1 MVSANISSDR
11 LIDGFIDNIWLEKGL
26 SQNTLNAYRQ
36 DLSNF
41 SNWLKPVNL
50 DNADRITLLDYLA
63 YRLKQGYSSRSTAR
77 SLSSLRAF
85 YAYLLSKSLISDNPT
100 AKIQSPKLGHSLPKI
115 LSEEDVEKLI
125 NAPNTKEPLGLR
137 DRAMLE
143 LLYACGL
150 RISELINL
158 DVLNLNIRQGVVKV
172 LGKGSKERLVPMGE
186 PALDWISDYLTYGR
200 EQLLTDTKKS
210 SILFLSNRGTG
221 MTRQTFWYRIKLY
234 ANKAGVDQSLS
245 PHTLRHAFATHLI
258 NHGADL
264 RTVQLLLGHTSLSTT
279 QIYTEVARHRMKE
292 LHREHHPRG

>member
-1 MVSANISSDR
+1 MVSANIASDR
-11 LIDGFIDNIWLEKGL
+11 LIDGFIDNVWLEKGL

-41 SNWLKPVNL
+41 SNWLNPVYLEKANKI
-50 DNADRITLLDYLA
+50 NLLDYLA

-85 YAYLLSKSLISDNPT
+85 YAYLLSKSLIIENPT
-100 AKIQSPKLGHSLPKI
+100 SKIQSPKLGHSLPKV

-125 NAPNTKEPLGLR
+125 NAPNTKDPIGLR

-158 DVLNLNIRQGVVKV
+158 DVLNLNIRQGVAKV
-172 LGKGSKERLVPMGE
+172 LGKGGKESLVPIGDQ
-186 PALDWISDYLTYGR
+186 ALDWISNYLTYGR
-200 EQLLTDTKKS
+200 DQLINDNKKS
-210 SILFLSNRGTG
+210 PYLFLSNRGTG
-221 MTRQTFWYRIKLY
+221 MTRQAFWYRIKLY
-234 ANKAGVDQSLS
+234 ANKSGVDRSLS
-245 PHTLRHAFATHLI
+245 PHTLRHAFATHLL

>member
-1 MVSANISSDR
+1 MVSANIASDM
-11 LIDGFIDNIWLEKGL
+11 LIDGFIDNVWLEKGL
-26 SQNTLNAYRQ
+26 SQNTLKAYRQ

-41 SNWLKPVNL
+41 SNWLNPVYLEKANKI
-50 DNADRITLLDYLA
+50 NLLDYLA

-85 YAYLLSKSLISDNPT
+85 YAYLLSKSLIIENPT
-100 AKIQSPKLGHSLPKI
+100 SKIQSPKLGHSLPKV

-125 NAPNTKEPLGLR
+125 NAPNTKEPIGLR

-158 DVLNLNIRQGVVKV
+158 DVLNLNIRQGVAKV
-172 LGKGSKERLVPMGE
+172 LGKGGKERLVPIGDQ
-186 PALDWISDYLTYGR
+186 ALDWISNYLTYGR
-200 EQLLTDTKKS
+200 EQLITDNKKS
-210 SILFLSNRGTG
+210 PYLFLSNRGTG
-221 MTRQTFWYRIKLY
+221 MTRQAFWYRIKLY
-234 ANKAGVDQSLS
+234 ANKSGVDRSLS
-245 PHTLRHAFATHLI
+245 PHTLRHAFATHLL

>member
-1 MVSANISSDR
+1 MVSANIASDR
-11 LIDGFIDNIWLEKGL
+11 LIDGFIDNVWLEKGL

-41 SNWLKPVNL
+41 SNWLNPVYLEKANKI
-50 DNADRITLLDYLA
+50 NLLDYLA

-85 YAYLLSKSLISDNPT
+85 YAYLLSKSLIIENPT
-100 AKIQSPKLGHSLPKI
+100 SKIQSPKLGHSLPKV

-125 NAPNTKEPLGLR
+125 NTPNTKEAIGLR

-158 DVLNLNIRQGVVKV
+158 DVLNLNIRQGVAKV
-172 LGKGSKERLVPMGE
+172 LGKGGKERLVPIGDQ
-186 PALDWISDYLTYGR
+186 ALDWVSNYLTYGR
-200 EQLLTDTKKS
+200 EQLIIDNKKS
-210 SILFLSNRGTG
+210 PYLFLSNRGTG
-221 MTRQTFWYRIKLY
+221 MTRQAFWYRIKLY
-234 ANKAGVDQSLS
+234 ANKSGVDRSLS
-245 PHTLRHAFATHLI
+245 PHTLRHAFATHLL

>member
-1 MVSANISSDR
+1 MVSGNIKSVK
-11 LIDGFIDNIWLEKGL
+11 LIDSFIDNIWLERGL
-26 SQNTLNAYRQ
+26 SQNTLDAYRQ

-41 SNWLKPVNL
+41 SNWLEPHGL
-50 DNADRITLLDYLA
+50 ETADKVKLLDYLA
-63 YRLKQGYSSRSTAR
+63 FRLKQGYSSRSTAR

-85 YAYLLSKSLISDNPT
+85 YSYLLSKSLVDENPT
-100 AKIQSPKLGHSLPKI
+100 VKIQSPKLGHSLPKI

-150 RISELINL
+150 RISELISL
-158 DVLNLNIRQGVVKV
+158 DILNLNIRQGVVRV
-172 LGKGSKERLVPMGE
+172 IGKGSKERLVPMGE
-186 PALDWISDYLTYGR
+186 QALDWISDYLAYGR
-200 EQLLTDTKKS
+200 DHFLGNNTNCS
-210 SILFLSNRGTG
+210 FLFLSNRGKE
-221 MTRQTFWYRIKLY
+221 MTRQNFWYRIKHY
-234 ANKAGVDQSLS
+234 ANKSGVDTSLS

-279 QIYTEVARHRMKE
+279 QIYTEVAIHRMKE

>member
-1 MVSANISSDR
+1 MVSANIASDR
-11 LIDGFIDNIWLEKGL
+11 LIDGFIDNVWLEKGL

-41 SNWLKPVNL
+41 SNWLNPVYLEKATKIN
-50 DNADRITLLDYLA
+50 LLDYLA

-85 YAYLLSKSLISDNPT
+85 YAYLLSKSLIIENPT
-100 AKIQSPKLGHSLPKI
+100 SKIQSPKLGHSLPKV

-125 NAPNTKEPLGLR
+125 NAPNTKEPTGLR

-158 DVLNLNIRQGVVKV
+158 DVLNLNIRQGVAKV
-172 LGKGSKERLVPMGE
+172 LGKGGKERLVPIGGQ
-186 PALDWISDYLTYGR
+186 ALDWISNYLTYGR
-200 EQLLTDTKKS
+200 EQLITDNKKS
-210 SILFLSNRGTG
+210 PYLFLSNRGTG
-221 MTRQTFWYRIKLY
+221 MTRQAFWYRIKLY
-234 ANKAGVDQSLS
+234 ANKSGVDRSLS
-245 PHTLRHAFATHLI
+245 PHTLRHAFATHLL

>member
-26 SQNTLNAYRQ
+26 SQNTLDAYRQ

-50 DNADRITLLDYLA
+50 ENADRITLLDYLA

-158 DVLNLNIRQGVVKV
+158 EVLNLNIRQGVVKV

>member
-1 MVSANISSDR
+1 MVSANIASDR
-11 LIDGFIDNIWLEKGL
+11 LIDGFIDNVWLEKGL

-41 SNWLKPVNL
+41 SNWLNPVYLEKANKI
-50 DNADRITLLDYLA
+50 NLLDYLA

-85 YAYLLSKSLISDNPT
+85 YAYLLSKSLIIENPT
-100 AKIQSPKLGHSLPKI
+100 SKIQSPKLGHSLPKV

-125 NAPNTKEPLGLR
+125 NAPNTKDPIGLR

-172 LGKGSKERLVPMGE
+172 LGKGGKERLVPIGDQ
-186 PALDWISDYLTYGR
+186 ALDWISNYLTYGR
-200 EQLLTDTKKS
+200 EQLINDNKKS
-210 SILFLSNRGTG
+210 PYLFLSNRGTG
-221 MTRQTFWYRIKLY
+221 MTRQAFWYRIKLY
-234 ANKAGVDQSLS
+234 ANKSGVDRSLS
-245 PHTLRHAFATHLI
+245 PHTLRHAFATHLL

>member
-11 LIDGFIDNIWLEKGL
+11 LIDGFIDNRWLEKGL

-50 DNADRITLLDYLA
+50 ENADRITLLDYLA

-158 DVLNLNIRQGVVKV
+158 EVLNLNIRQGVVKV

>member
-1 MVSANISSDR
+1 MVSANIASDR
-11 LIDGFIDNIWLEKGL
+11 LIDGFIDNVWLEKGL

-41 SNWLKPVNL
+41 SNWLNPVYLEKANKI
-50 DNADRITLLDYLA
+50 NLLDYLA

-85 YAYLLSKSLISDNPT
+85 YAYLLSKSLIIENPT
-100 AKIQSPKLGHSLPKI
+100 SKIQSPKLGHSLPKV

-125 NAPNTKEPLGLR
+125 NAPSTKEPIGLR

-158 DVLNLNIRQGVVKV
+158 DVLNLNLRQGVVKV
-172 LGKGSKERLVPMGE
+172 LGKGGKERLVPIGDQ
-186 PALDWISDYLTYGR
+186 ALDWISNYLTYGR
-200 EQLLTDTKKS
+200 EQLINDNKKS
-210 SILFLSNRGTG
+210 PYLFLSNRGTG
-221 MTRQTFWYRIKLY
+221 MTRQAFWYRIKLY
-234 ANKAGVDQSLS
+234 ANKSGVDRSLS
-245 PHTLRHAFATHLI
+245 PHTLRHAFATHLL

>member
-1 MVSANISSDR
+1 MVSGNIKSVK
-11 LIDGFIDNIWLEKGL
+11 LIDSFIDNIWLEKGL

-41 SNWLKPVNL
+41 SNWLEPHGL
-50 DNADRITLLDYLA
+50 ETADKVKLLDYLA
-63 YRLKQGYSSRSTAR
+63 FRLKQGYSSRSTAR

-85 YAYLLSKSLISDNPT
+85 YSYLLSKSLVDENPT
-100 AKIQSPKLGHSLPKI
+100 VKIQSPKLGHSLPKI

-150 RISELINL
+150 RISELITL
-158 DVLNLNIRQGVVKV
+158 DILNLNVRQGVVRV
-172 LGKGSKERLVPMGE
+172 IGKGSKERLVPMGE
-186 PALDWISDYLTYGR
+186 QALDWISDYLAYGR
-200 EQLLTDTKKS
+200 DQLLRNNTNCS
-210 SILFLSNRGTG
+210 FLFLSNRGKE
-221 MTRQTFWYRIKLY
+221 MTRQNFWYRIKHY
-234 ANKAGVDQSLS
+234 ANQSGVDTSLS

>member
-1 MVSANISSDR
+1 MVGANISSDR

-26 SQNTLNAYRQ
+26 SQNTLDAYRQ

-50 DNADRITLLDYLA
+50 ENADRITLLDYLA

-85 YAYLLSKSLISDNPT
+85 YAYLLTKSLISDNPT

-158 DVLNLNIRQGVVKV
+158 EVLNLNIRQGVVKV

>member
-1 MVSANISSDR
+1 MVSANIASDR
-11 LIDGFIDNIWLEKGL
+11 LIDGFIDNVWLEKGL

-41 SNWLKPVNL
+41 SNWLNPVYLEKANKI
-50 DNADRITLLDYLA
+50 NLLDYLA

-85 YAYLLSKSLISDNPT
+85 YAYLLSKSLIIENPT
-100 AKIQSPKLGHSLPKI
+100 SKIQSPKLGHSLPKV

-125 NAPNTKEPLGLR
+125 NAPNTKEPIGLR

-158 DVLNLNIRQGVVKV
+158 DVLNLNIRQGVAKV
-172 LGKGSKERLVPMGE
+172 LGKGGKERLVPIGDQ
-186 PALDWISDYLTYGR
+186 ALDWISNYLTYGR
-200 EQLLTDTKKS
+200 EKLITDNKKS
-210 SILFLSNRGTG
+210 PYLFLSNRGTG
-221 MTRQTFWYRIKLY
+221 MTRQAFWYRIKLY
-234 ANKAGVDQSLS
+234 ANKSGVDRSLS
-245 PHTLRHAFATHLI
+245 PHTLRHAFATHLL